1 MERVKLS
8 DRSIS
13 VINSALLHG
22 EYRRAHELAVSY
34 LREHSTLP
42 KSIYSAVKAAEQA
55 SALYL
60 AEEAKSGFDAYTFGM
75 ALESLKGDGNFYY
88 SGAQRLADT
97 YVRDHF
103 RSYVANMMANYTEAR
118 PAYEPYSSYHSSLT
132 STNNS
137 QQLFLPEI
145 SDPTIS
151 ILLPVYKVETDF
163 LASTILSVIRQTYT
177 NWDLCIYFSDIHNDA
192 NRIVLEC
199 FASLD
204 QRIILK
210 KGEKN
215 HGISGNSNI
224 CLEMAGGDFVALL
237 DHDDDLTSN
246 ALQACIELIRKHPEA
261 TFIYTDKDSMLED
274 GKTLVNPLFKPEWS
288 PETLYS
294 ANYLTHFNVIKRSA
308 ITSVGGFDPST
319 DGAQDWDLF
328 LKITERTDSIY
339 SIKEVCY
346 HWRIHANSTS
356 TGLESKPYAH
366 QGQINAIKNHLN
378 RTLEVSTTV
387 QPNQYGGFQVS
398 FDRQALKTKTKA
410 CLVYGD
416 KQDCELLAKK
426 LSDESPSEN
435 QLKITLAH
443 GDRETD
449 IAARLISLAQSDCSK
464 GHESITVI
472 NAAIPGISHETIQEV
487 SQWTLMHPQI
497 AFCTGIIVDANG
509 SILEAGLA
517 YDSGKDQFY
526 SPFRGS
532 KLTDYGIFGSPLWYR
547 NYQSADYGFISID
560 IYSLRQLIETGLD
573 IPDLLAVQRPL
584 AELLRRIGKLG
595 YRGMVNP
602 HAILQMESTISES
615 RSGSKDLPVGPFT
628 REDCDPY
635 FHPALAA
642 SPPSLQDVAKPRFR
656 EKNNPDTKLSSST
669 PIQDYFLDAIC
680 LAHTVD
686 ITPQQIATNRQ
697 QPERLQK
704 NISQRTAVWF
714 LTDFNSAF
722 YGGVMTILRLAE
734 YMSAEDGI
742 SNIFALCGEVDLSHK
757 RVQILSAFPGLEN
770 SEFIMLSGPDFMNA
784 IPIADYGIA
793 TLWTTAYILAST
805 DRCHCKYYM
814 IQDYEPLFYQAG
826 STFAQAELSYRF
838 GFYGIANTKSLA
850 RIYEQDYGGK
860 AICLTPAVDTSI
872 FYPTTMLKKRI
883 PMRIFYY
890 ARPSTPRNCFELA
903 SAAFK
908 LLKDMY
914 GDFIEIV
921 CAGAGWNP
929 SSYDL
934 DTIVTSLGM
943 LPYVKTADLYR
954 SSHLGISMMMSKHP
968 SYLPLE
974 MMACGTIVLA
984 NENEANQ
991 WLLEA
996 NVNCLTFSPT
1006 RSCLYEKVSYAID
1019 NYDSLGSI
1027 RQNAIA
1033 TIAEH
1038 HSSWDHAMRSAA
1050 DFVHSAGSSVPGSS

>member
-1 MERVKLS
+1 MERVKSS

-13 VINSALLHG
+13 VINAALLHG
-22 EYRRAHELAVSY
+22 QYQRANELAVSY
-34 LREHSTLP
+34 LREHSALP

-55 SALYL
+55 SALYI
-60 AEEAKSGFDAYTFGM
+60 AEEVKPGFDAYTFGM

-88 SGAQRLADT
+88 SQAQKLADA
-97 YVRDHF
+97 YVRNHF
-103 RSYVANMMANYTEAR
+103 RSYVAGMMANYTEAR
-118 PAYEPYSSYHSSLT
+118 PAYEPYASYHSSLDST
-132 STNNS
+132 SES
-137 QQLFLPEI
+137 RQLFLPQA

-163 LASTILSVIRQTYT
+163 LTSTILSVIRQTYT
-177 NWDLCIYFSDIHNDA
+177 NWELCIYFSDSHNDA

-204 QRIILK
+204 QRIILQ

-224 CLEMAGGDFVALL
+224 CLDMAGGDFVALL
-237 DHDDDLTSN
+237 DHDDDITPT
-246 ALQACIELIRKHPEA
+246 ALQACVELIRKHPEA
-261 TFIYTDKDSMLED
+261 AFIYTDKDSMLED

-294 ANYLTHFNVIKRSA
+294 ANYLTHFNVIQRSA
-308 ITSVGGFDPST
+308 ILCVGGFDPST

-328 LKITERTDSIY
+328 LKVTEKTDFIY

-366 QGQINAIKNHLN
+366 QGQINAIKSHLN

-387 QPNQYGGFQVS
+387 QPNQHGGFQVS
-398 FDRQALKTKTKA
+398 FDCQALQTKNKA
-410 CLVYGD
+410 CLVHGD

-426 LSDESPSEN
+426 LNDERPSEN
-435 QLKITLAH
+435 QLEITLAH
-443 GDRETD
+443 GSLEAD
-449 IAARLISLAQSDCSK
+449 IAAKLIDLAHSKCSK
-464 GHESITVI
+464 GHESIMVI
-472 NAAIPGISHETIQEV
+472 NAAIRGTSHAAIQEV

-497 AFCTGIIVDANG
+497 AFCAGIIVDENG

-517 YDSGKDQFY
+517 YDSGKNQFF

-532 KLTDYGIFGSPLWYR
+532 KLADYGIFGSPLWYR
-547 NYQSADYGFISID
+547 NYQSADFGFVSID
-560 IYSLRQLIETGLD
+560 ICSLRQLIETGLD
-573 IPDLLAVQRPL
+573 VPGLLATQRPL
-584 AELLRRIGKLG
+584 AELLRRIAKLG

-602 HAILQMESTISES
+602 HAILQIESNISES
-615 RSGSKDLPVGPFT
+615 YLGSNDLPVGPFS

-635 FHPALAA
+635 FHPALVA
-642 SPPSLQDVAKPRFR
+642 SPPSLKDVAKPLVR
-656 EKNNPDTKLSSST
+656 EKRNPDTKLSSST
-669 PIQDYFLDAIC
+669 PIQGYFLDAIC

-697 QPERLQK
+697 QPERLHK

-734 YMSAEDGI
+734 YMATEDGI
-742 SNIFALCGEVDLSHK
+742 RNIFTLCGEVDLSHK
-757 RVQILSAFPGLEN
+757 RAQILSAFPRLED
-770 SEFIMLSGPDFMNA
+770 SEFIMLSGPDFMDA

-814 IQDYEPLFYQAG
+814 IQDYEPLFYPAG
-826 STFAQAELSYRF
+826 STFAQAELSYKF

-872 FYPTTMLKKRI
+872 FYPTTMLKKSI

-890 ARPSTPRNCFELA
+890 ARPNTPRNCFELA

-908 LLKDMY
+908 LLKEMH
-914 GDFIEIV
+914 GDLIEII

-934 DTIVTSLGM
+934 DSIVTMLGM
-943 LPYVKTADLYR
+943 LPYEKTADLYR

-984 NENEANQ
+984 NENDANQ
-991 WLLEA
+991 WLLKA

-1006 RSCLYEKVSYAID
+1006 RSCLYERVSYAID
-1019 NYDSLGSI
+1019 NYDSLDSI

-1050 DFVHSAGSSVPGSS
+1050 DFVHSAGASVPGSY